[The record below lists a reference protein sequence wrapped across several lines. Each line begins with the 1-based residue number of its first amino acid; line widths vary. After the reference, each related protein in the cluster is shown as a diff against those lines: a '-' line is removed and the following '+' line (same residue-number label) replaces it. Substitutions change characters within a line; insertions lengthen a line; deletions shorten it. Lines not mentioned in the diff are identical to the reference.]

1 MSYMNTES
9 SNAVSESPAMSIQPY
24 SEDQNDAL
32 QEVVNI
38 AMGQAGDSLARIL
51 GNFVE
56 LSVPRIRLVTVT
68 DVIKTVTDMVDAKAE
83 ISAVRQAFSNSLR
96 GEAIVVFA
104 QAGADDLA
112 DLMGYDADLDQS
124 AEQELLL
131 EVGNLLVGAVINGI
145 SETLETDLSFS
156 PPSLMAERTPL
167 DQVLVP
173 EQLSWSHA
181 LLMEVN
187 FTVEGRD
194 FRCHL
199 LMFMTEEA
207 IDTLRAILDEFMDGI

>member
-1 MSYMNTES
+1 MNT
-9 SNAVSESPAMSIQPY
+9 ALSEPMSKALAMSIQPY
-24 SEDQNDAL
+24 TEDQNDAL

-56 LSVPRIRLVTVT
+56 LSVPRIRLVSVE
-68 DVIKTVTDMVDAKAE
+68 DVIKTVTTMVDAKAE

-104 QAGADDLA
+104 QSGADDLA
-112 DLMGYDADLDQS
+112 DLMGYDTEMDQS

-156 PPSLMAERTPL
+156 APSLMAERTPL
-167 DQVLVP
+167 ERVLVP

-181 LLMEVN
+181 LLLEVN

-194 FRCHL
+194 FKCHL

-207 IDTLRAILDEFMDGI
+207 IDSLRTILDEFMDAI

>member
-1 MSYMNTES
+1 MQAYT
-9 SNAVSESPAMSIQPY
+9 
-24 SEDQNDAL
+24 EDQNDAL

-56 LSVPRIRLVTVT
+56 LSVPRIRLVTVE
-68 DVIKTVTDMVDAKAE
+68 DVIGTVTGMVDTHTE

-96 GEAIVVFA
+96 GEAIVIFA
-104 QAGADDLA
+104 QTGADDLA
-112 DLMGYDADLDQS
+112 DLMGYDTELDQS

-131 EVGNLLVGAVINGI
+131 EVSNLLVGAIINGI
-145 SETLETDLSFS
+145 SETLETDLNFS
-156 PPSLMAERTPL
+156 APSLMAERKPL

-207 IDTLRAILDEFMDGI
+207 IESLKGILDNFMDAI

>member
-1 MSYMNTES
+1 MTMQAYT
-9 SNAVSESPAMSIQPY
+9 
-24 SEDQNDAL
+24 EDQNDAL

-56 LSVPRIRLVTVT
+56 LSVPRIRLVTVK
-68 DVIKTVTDMVDAKAE
+68 DVISTVTEMVDTNAE

-104 QAGADDLA
+104 QSGADDLA
-112 DLMGYDADLDQS
+112 DLMGYDTDLDQS

-131 EVGNLLVGAVINGI
+131 EVSNLLVGAIITGI
-145 SETLETDLSFS
+145 AETLETDLSFS
-156 PPSLMAERTPL
+156 APSLMAERKPL
-167 DQVLVP
+167 DQVLIP

-194 FRCHL
+194 FKCHI

-207 IDTLRAILDEFMDGI
+207 IDTLRSILDDFMDAI

>member
-1 MSYMNTES
+1 MYCTNTAS
-9 SNAVSESPAMSIQPY
+9 FKPGNKTTVMSIQPY
-24 SEDQNDAL
+24 TEDQNDAL

-51 GNFVE
+51 GNFVA
-56 LSVPRIRLVTVT
+56 LSVPRIHLVSVG
-68 DVIKTVTDMVDAKAE
+68 DVIRTVTDMVDNNTE
-83 ISAVRQAFSNSLR
+83 ISATRQAFSHSLR

-112 DLMGYDADLDQS
+112 DLMGYDTDLDTS
-124 AEQELLL
+124 AKQELLL

-145 SETLETDLSFS
+145 SETLKTDLGFS
-156 PPSLMAERTPL
+156 APSLMAERTPL

-194 FRCHL
+194 FKCHL

-207 IDTLRAILDEFMDGI
+207 IDTLRGILDTFMDGI

>member
-1 MSYMNTES
+1 MYCTNT
-9 SNAVSESPAMSIQPY
+9 VSFKPASKTTSMSIQPY
-24 SEDQNDAL
+24 TEDQNDAL

-51 GNFVE
+51 GHFVG
-56 LSVPRIRLVTVT
+56 LSVPRIRLVTVE
-68 DVIKTVTDMVDAKAE
+68 DVIKTVTGMVDENAE

-96 GEAIVVFA
+96 GEAIVAFA

-112 DLMGYDADLDQS
+112 DLMGYDTDLDQS

-131 EVGNLLVGAVINGI
+131 EVSNLLVGAVINGI
-145 SETLETDLSFS
+145 SDTLKTDLSFS
-156 PPSLMAERTPL
+156 APSLMAQRTPL

-187 FTVEGRD
+187 FTVEDRD
-194 FRCHL
+194 FHCHL
-199 LMFMTEEA
+199 LMFMTEGA
-207 IDTLRAILDEFMDGI
+207 IDTLRDILDEFMDSI

>member
-1 MSYMNTES
+1 MCYTNTAS
-9 SNAVSESPAMSIQPY
+9 FKPGNKTAIMSIQPY
-24 SEDQNDAL
+24 TEDQNDAL

-51 GNFVE
+51 GHFVE
-56 LSVPRIRLVTVT
+56 LSVPRIHLVNVD
-68 DVIKTVTDMVDAKAE
+68 DVIKTVTSMVNNNTE

-104 QAGADDLA
+104 QASADDLA
-112 DLMGYDADLDQS
+112 DLMGYDTNLDPS

-131 EVGNLLVGAVINGI
+131 EVGNLLVGAIINGI
-145 SETLETDLSFS
+145 SDTLETDLSFS
-156 PPSLMAERTPL
+156 APSLMAERTPL

-187 FTVEGRD
+187 FAIEDRD
-194 FRCHL
+194 SKCHL
-199 LMFMTEEA
+199 LMFMAEEA
-207 IDTLRAILDEFMDGI
+207 INTLRGILDEFMDGI

>member
-1 MSYMNTES
+1 MYYANTAS
-9 SNAVSESPAMSIQPY
+9 SNTNMSIQPY
-24 SEDQNDAL
+24 TEDQNDAL

-51 GNFVE
+51 GNFVQ
-56 LSVPRIRLVTVT
+56 LSVPRIRLVTVE
-68 DVIKTVTDMVDAKAE
+68 DVIGTVTGMVDTHAE
-83 ISAVRQAFSNSLR
+83 VSAVRQAFSNSLR
-96 GEAIVVFA
+96 GEAIVIFA
-104 QAGADDLA
+104 QTGADDLA
-112 DLMGYDADLDQS
+112 DLMGYDTDLDQS

-131 EVGNLLVGAVINGI
+131 EVSNLLVGAIINGI

-156 PPSLMAERTPL
+156 APSLMAERKPI
-167 DQVLVP
+167 DEVLVP

-194 FRCHL
+194 FKCHL

-207 IDTLRAILDEFMDGI
+207 IGTLQDILDDFMDGL

>member
-1 MSYMNTES
+1 MYCANTES
-9 SNAVSESPAMSIQPY
+9 SKPIMTMQAY
-24 SEDQNDAL
+24 TEDQNDAL

-56 LSVPRIRLVTVT
+56 LSVPRIRLVTT
-68 DVIKTVTDMVDAKAE
+68 QDVISTVMSMVDTKAE

-112 DLMGYDADLDQS
+112 DLMGYDTDLDQS

-131 EVGNLLVGAVINGI
+131 EVTNLLVGAIITGI

-156 PPSLMAERTPL
+156 APSLMAERKPL

-194 FRCHL
+194 FKCHM

-207 IDTLRAILDEFMDGI
+207 IDTLRGILDTFMDDL

>member
-1 MSYMNTES
+1 MYCANTAS
-9 SNAVSESPAMSIQPY
+9 SEPTRKTTIMTMQPY
-24 SEDQNDAL
+24 TEDQNDAL

-51 GNFVE
+51 GHFVE
-56 LSVPRIRLVTVT
+56 LSVPRIRLVSVK
-68 DVIKTVTDMVDAKAE
+68 DVIKTVTDMVDHDAE
-83 ISAVRQAFSNSLR
+83 VSAVRQAFSNSLR

-104 QAGADDLA
+104 QRGADDLA
-112 DLMGYDADLDQS
+112 DLMGYDTDLDQS

-131 EVGNLLVGAVINGI
+131 EVGNLLVGAIINGI

-156 PPSLMAERTPL
+156 APSLMAERTPL

-194 FRCHL
+194 FHCHL
-199 LMFMTEEA
+199 LMFMAEEA
-207 IDTLRAILDEFMDGI
+207 IDTLRGILDKFMDDI

>member
-1 MSYMNTES
+1 MYCTNT
-9 SNAVSESPAMSIQPY
+9 VSFKLVNTTTMSIQPY
-24 SEDQNDAL
+24 TEDQNDAL

-51 GNFVE
+51 GNFVA
-56 LSVPRIRLVTVT
+56 LSVPRIHLVNVE
-68 DVIKTVTDMVDAKAE
+68 DVIKTVTDMVDNNTE
-83 ISAVRQAFSNSLR
+83 ISAIRQAFSNSLR

-112 DLMGYDADLDQS
+112 GLMGYDTDLDRS

-145 SETLETDLSFS
+145 SETLKTDLNFS
-156 PPSLMAERTPL
+156 APSLMAERTPL

-187 FTVEGRD
+187 FTVEDRD
-194 FRCHL
+194 FKCHL

-207 IDTLRAILDEFMDGI
+207 INTLRGILDEFMDGI

>member
-1 MSYMNTES
+1 MG
-9 SNAVSESPAMSIQPY
+9 IQPY
-24 SEDQNDAL
+24 TEDQNDAL

-56 LSVPRIRLVTVT
+56 LSVPRIRLVTVK
-68 DVIKTVTDMVDAKAE
+68 DVIKTVMDMVASDAE

-104 QAGADDLA
+104 QHGADDLA
-112 DLMGYDADLDQS
+112 DLMGYDADLDHA

-131 EVGNLLVGAVINGI
+131 EVSNLLVGAIINGI
-145 SETLETDLSFS
+145 SETLETDLNFS
-156 PPSLMAERTPL
+156 APSLMAERMPL
-167 DQVLVP
+167 DRVLVP
-173 EQLSWSHA
+173 EQLSWTHA

-194 FRCHL
+194 FKCHL
-199 LMFMTEEA
+199 LMFMTEET
-207 IDTLRAILDEFMDGI
+207 IDTLRGILDHFMDAI

>member
-1 MSYMNTES
+1 MYCANTAS
-9 SNAVSESPAMSIQPY
+9 SEPIMTMQAY
-24 SEDQNDAL
+24 TEDQNDAL

-56 LSVPRIRLVTVT
+56 LSVPRIRLVTT
-68 DVIKTVTDMVDAKAE
+68 ADVISTVTGMVDTNAE

-104 QAGADDLA
+104 QTGADDLA
-112 DLMGYDADLDQS
+112 DLMGYDTDLDQS

-131 EVGNLLVGAVINGI
+131 EVANLLVGAIITGI
-145 SETLETDLSFS
+145 SETLETELSFS
-156 PPSLMAERTPL
+156 APSLMAERKPL

-194 FRCHL
+194 FKCHM

-207 IDTLRAILDEFMDGI
+207 IDTLRGILDVFMEDL

>member
-1 MSYMNTES
+1 MSYANTELS
-9 SNAVSESPAMSIQPY
+9 SPIMTMQAY
-24 SEDQNDAL
+24 TEDQNDAL

-56 LSVPRIRLVTVT
+56 LSIPRIRLVTVE
-68 DVIKTVTDMVDAKAE
+68 DVIKTVTGMVDNNE
-83 ISAVRQAFSNSLR
+83 EVSAVRQAFSNSLR
-96 GEAIVVFA
+96 GEAIVVFP
-104 QAGADDLA
+104 QSGADDLA
-112 DLMGYDADLDQS
+112 DLMGYDTELDQS
-124 AEQELLL
+124 AEQELIL
-131 EVGNLLVGAVINGI
+131 EVANLLVGAIITGI
-145 SETLETDLSFS
+145 SETLETELTFS
-156 PPSLMAERTPL
+156 APSLMAERKPL

-194 FRCHL
+194 FKCHM

-207 IDTLRAILDEFMDGI
+207 IDTLRGILDGFMEDF